1 MTACNNNL
9 SIDMLY
15 PLNET
20 AIISK
25 TNLDGVITFVN
36 KEFCRISGYSE
47 KELLGKTHILLNSN
61 VHPTEFFNAM
71 WATISSGQNWHG
83 EICNRSKSGQ
93 QYWLNTSIFPVLD
106 KTTGQVLEYIGIR
119 FDITEKKLLEFEL
132 QSKKMQYDS
141 VIESTDGFWQL
152 DSEGHFID
160 VSECYCRLSGYSEK
174 ELLGMMISD
183 LEAND
188 HKGDLM
194 YQISTLS
201 GTVTDAVNSK
211 VFESMHQRK
220 DGTHWFVEILISYYP
235 NHNNFY
241 VFLRDISKRKLNES
255 EQSALQQ
262 QLNHLQKLES
272 IGRLTAGIAHDFNNI
287 LASILGYNELNK
299 YAAED
304 MPDGALKTDILH
316 NAEQVEIAG
325 SRAADLIKKMLTYCR
340 QDEVCKS
347 DTTIELTEVL
357 RKILVMLQE
366 ILPSSIT
373 IETDFLENTYVTID
387 ETDLYQIIVNLFVNA
402 RDALH
407 KTIGTIKIAVSLTD
421 SPPQVCS
428 ACQEKILGKFVEITV
443 ADSGTGIN
451 PAKLSRIF
459 EPFFTTKEVGEGTGL
474 GLSVVSGIIHK
485 MDGHIIVESE
495 LGEGTTFRLLLP

>member
-1 MTACNNNL
+1 MTAL
-9 SIDMLY
+9 SKELPIDMLY
-15 PLNET
+15 PLNE
-20 AIISK
+20 AALISK
-25 TNLDGVITFVN
+25 TDLNGVITFVN
-36 KEFCRISGYSE
+36 KEFCRILGYSE
-47 KELLGKTHILLNSN
+47 EELLGKTHVFLNSH
-61 VHPTEFFNAM
+61 VHSTEFFQAM
-71 WATISSGQNWHG
+71 WETIARGENWHG

-93 QYWLNTSIFPVLD
+93 LYWLNTSIFPILD
-106 KTTGQVLEYIGIR
+106 KTTGQVQSYIGIR
-119 FDITEKKLLEFEL
+119 FDITEKKRLESEL
-132 QSKKMQYDS
+132 QSQKMQYDS

-152 DSEGHFID
+152 NSEGRFID

-201 GTVTDAVNSK
+201 GTTSDAVNSK

-220 DGTHWFVEILISYYP
+220 DSTHWFVEILISYYP

-304 MPDGALKTDILH
+304 MPDSSLKTDILH
-316 NAEQVEIAG
+316 NSEQVEVAG

-340 QDEVCKS
+340 QDEISKS
-347 DTTIELTEVL
+347 DTTIELTDVL

-402 RDALH
+402 RDALN
-407 KTIGTIKIAVSLTD
+407 KTIGTIKLGVSLVD

-428 ACQEKILGKFVEITV
+428 ACQEKINGKFVEIKIS
-443 ADSGTGIN
+443 DSGSGIN
-451 PAKLSRIF
+451 ADKLSRIF
-459 EPFFTTKEVGEGTGL
+459 EPFFTTKEVGKGTGL

-495 LGEGTTFRLLLP
+495 IGKGTTFQLLLP

>member
-1 MTACNNNL
+1 MTACSKEL
-9 SIDMLY
+9 PIDMLY
-15 PLNET
+15 PLNEA

-25 TNLDGVITFVN
+25 TDLNGVITFVN
-36 KEFCRISGYSE
+36 EKFCQILGYGE
-47 KELLGKTHILLNSN
+47 EELLGKTHVFLNSH
-61 VHPTEFFNAM
+61 VHSTEFFQTM
-71 WATISSGQNWHG
+71 WETISCGENWHG

-93 QYWLNTSIFPVLD
+93 LYWLNTSIFPILD
-106 KTTGQVLEYIGIR
+106 KKTRQVQGYIGIR
-119 FDITEKKLLEFEL
+119 FDITEKKRLESEL
-132 QSKKMQYDS
+132 QSKQIQYDS
-141 VIESTDGFWQL
+141 VIESTDGFWEL
-152 DSEGHFID
+152 DGEGRFID
-160 VSECYCRLSGYSEK
+160 VSECYCRLSGFSQK
-174 ELLGMMISD
+174 ELLSMMISD

-201 GTVTDAVNSK
+201 STASDVVNSK

-220 DGTHWFVEILISYYP
+220 DGSYWFVEILISYYP
-235 NHNNFY
+235 NHNHFY

-304 MPDGALKTDILH
+304 MPDGDLKTDILH
-316 NAEQVEIAG
+316 NSEQVELAG

-340 QDEVCKS
+340 QDEVNKS
-347 DTTIELTEVL
+347 DTTIELTDVL
-357 RKILVMLQE
+357 RKILVMLHE

-373 IETDFLENTYVTID
+373 IETNFLENTYVTID

-402 RDALH
+402 RDALD
-407 KTIGTIKIAVSLTD
+407 KMLGVIKLSVSVVE
-421 SPPQVCS
+421 SPSKVCS
-428 ACQEKILGKFVEITV
+428 ACQEKINGKFVEIEI
-443 ADSGTGIN
+443 ADSGSGIT
-451 PAKLSRIF
+451 ADKLSRIF
-459 EPFFTTKEVGEGTGL
+459 EPFFTTKEVGQGTGL

-495 LGEGTTFRLLLP
+495 IGKGTTFQLLLP